1 VTRGRRLGAYAA
13 VALLGVVVG
22 IGLLEVTG
30 RLLLEPL
37 LARYSDNQVLKHQL
51 AKPKD
56 LGIASLYVP
65 HHYYLYA
72 GRPAYRSDDGAVRHN
87 GVGCRAEDVPMARRP
102 GVTRIV
108 TVGGSTTYSTLVRR
122 NEDVYTYRLQALL
135 TDWASTRGLDRSFE
149 VINCGVPGSTSA
161 ENLSRYIFALSE
173 YRPDLLVV
181 QQGINDALPRALP
194 HVSRDYREF
203 AKTWDEPEKARSRWF
218 VSRLL
223 RAARNRF
230 GDSIWTQGVNFLVR
244 RPFWDARAS
253 GASEQNYERNTAAVF
268 DANTRYLVRL
278 GQHDGAEV
286 LLMTEHLVS
295 DKATDWRRLPPG
307 RGRATLEHNALLET
321 IARDQRTLFLDL
333 QAALCACPERMPDGR
348 HLNEQGEGEK
358 AQAIF
363 EYLTRTEVLERWLPA
378 RRGAS

>member
-1 VTRGRRLGAYAA
+1 MTRTRRLGAYAA
-13 VALLGVVVG
+13 VTLLGVVVG
-22 IGLLEVTG
+22 VGVLEVTG

-56 LGIASLYVP
+56 LGIAGLYVP
-65 HHYYLYA
+65 HHYYLY
-72 GRPAYRSDDGAVRHN
+72 GSRPAYRSDDGAVRHN
-87 GVGCRAEDVPMARRP
+87 RVGCRAAEVPMARRS

-135 TDWASTRGLDRSFE
+135 AEWAGKRGLGRTFE
-149 VINCGVPGSTSA
+149 VINCGVPGATSA

-194 HVSRDYREF
+194 HMSRDYREF
-203 AKTWDEPEKARSRWF
+203 AKTWKIGREQMITFW
-218 VSRLL
+218 
-223 RAARNRF
+223 
-230 GDSIWTQGVNFLVR
+230 
-244 RPFWDARAS
+244 PFWDARAS
-253 GASEQNYERNTAAVF
+253 GAGDENYERNTAGVF

-278 GQHDGAEV
+278 GRQDGADV
-286 LLMTEHLVS
+286 LLLTEHVVA
-295 DKATDWRRLPPG
+295 DKGADWRRMPPG
-307 RGRATLEHNALLET
+307 RMRATLEHNTVVEA
-321 IARDQRTLFLDL
+321 IARDERALFLDV

-348 HLNEQGEGEK
+348 HLNEQGEAEK
-358 AQAIF
+358 ARAIF
-363 EYLTRTEVLERWLPA
+363 DYLTQAAVLERWLSA

>member
-1 VTRGRRLGAYAA
+1 MPRTRRLGAYAA
-13 VALLGVVVG
+13 VTLLGVVVG
-22 IGLLEVTG
+22 VGMLEVTG
-30 RLLLEPL
+30 WLLLEPL
-37 LARYSDNQVLKHQL
+37 LARYSDNQALKHQL

-56 LGIASLYVP
+56 LGIAGLYVP
-65 HHYYLYA
+65 HHYYLY
-72 GRPAYRSDDGAVRHN
+72 GSRPAYRSADGAVRHN
-87 GVGCRAEDVPMARRP
+87 RVGCRAEDVPMARRP

-135 TDWASTRGLDRSFE
+135 AEWAGQRGLGRTFE
-149 VINCGVPGSTSA
+149 VINCGVPGATSA

-194 HVSRDYREF
+194 HMSRDYREF
-203 AKTWDEPEKARSRWF
+203 AKTWEEPGTSQSRWF
-218 VSRLL
+218 VSRLF
-223 RAARNRF
+223 RAARQKF

-253 GASEQNYERNTAAVF
+253 GAGDENYERNTAGVF

-278 GQHDGAEV
+278 GRQDGADV
-286 LLMTEHLVS
+286 LLLTEHVVA
-295 DKATDWRRLPPG
+295 DKGADWRRMPPG
-307 RGRATLEHNALLET
+307 RMRATLEHNAVVEA
-321 IARDQRTLFLDL
+321 IARDERTLFLDV

-348 HLNEQGEGEK
+348 HLNEQGEAEK
-358 AQAIF
+358 ARAIF
-363 EYLTRTEVLERWLPA
+363 DYLTQAVVLERWLSA

>member
-1 VTRGRRLGAYAA
+1 MTRPRRLGAYAA
-13 VALLGVVVG
+13 VALVGVLVG
-22 IGLLEVTG
+22 IGLLEVAG

-65 HHYYLYA
+65 HHYYLY
-72 GRPAYRSDDGAVRHN
+72 GSRPAYRSDDGTVRHN
-87 GVGCRAEDVPMARRP
+87 SVGCRAEDVSMARRP

-122 NEDVYTYRLQALL
+122 NEDVYTYRLQGLL
-135 TDWASTRGLDRSFE
+135 AEWASRRGLDRTFE
-149 VINCGVPGSTSA
+149 VINCGVPGATSA

-194 HVSRDYREF
+194 QVSRDYREF
-203 AKTWDEPEKARSRWF
+203 AKTWDEPDKARSRWF

-223 RAARNRF
+223 RAARNKF

-253 GASEQNYERNTAAVF
+253 GASDQNYEHNTAGVF

-278 GQHDGAEV
+278 GRHDGAEV
-286 LLMTEHLVS
+286 LLLTEHVVA
-295 DKATDWRRLPPG
+295 DRGADWRRMPPG
-307 RGRATLEHNALLET
+307 RMRATLEHNAVLEA

-363 EYLTRTEVLERWLPA
+363 EYLTRTAVLERWLPA